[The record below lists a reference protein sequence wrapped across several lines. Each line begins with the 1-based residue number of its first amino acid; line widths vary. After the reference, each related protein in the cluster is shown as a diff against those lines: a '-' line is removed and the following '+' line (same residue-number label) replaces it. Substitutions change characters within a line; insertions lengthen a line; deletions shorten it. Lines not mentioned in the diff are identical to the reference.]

1 MPEKP
6 GWSGSWLHQMKIG
19 LPTMWSSGTKPQ
31 KRESAELSRLSP
43 RSRRR
48 RVYKAIEG
56 IEADSDSAHTMLE
69 ILYDVFRHSLRGT
82 IGYVPD
88 VYLGRVLVLQP
99 EHGVDGFYPSLGG
112 DVDWP
117 GTVLG
122 ELETATVRGSHATCL
137 LEGNVESIIRYFDES
152 R

>member
-1 MPEKP
+1 M
-6 GWSGSWLHQMKIG
+6 
-19 LPTMWSSGTKPQ
+19 
-31 KRESAELSRLSP
+31 SP
-43 RSRRR
+43 RRR
-48 RVYKAIEG
+48 RRLIYEAIEG
-56 IEADSDSAHTMLE
+56 IDADSDSARTMLE

-99 EHGVDGFYPSLGG
+99 EHGVDGFCPSLGG